1 MRSSCGRFSLGLR
14 VFVGVSR
21 WLATTVGAGLLL
33 ASCNSASEQAGS
45 VSRTLKAANASTG
58 VAACDSYLDQYETCA
73 QSVLT
78 SQQLK
83 QHVKGIQRQRT
94 TWSTMADTQPKR
106 DALSLVC
113 RRAIVNARAEFPSC
127 AFAGG

>member
-1 MRSSCGRFSLGLR
+1 
-14 VFVGVSR
+14 
-21 WLATTVGAGLLL
+21 
-33 ASCNSASEQAGS
+33 
-45 VSRTLKAANASTG
+45 

-73 QSVLT
+73 AAVLT

-83 QHVKGIQRQRT
+83 QHVKGIHRQRT
-94 TWSTMADTQPKR
+94 TWATMTDTQPKR

-113 RRAIVNARAEFPSC
+113 RRAIVNAQAEFPTC